1 MNLSD
6 KTTLNLY
13 VNFLIN
19 NLPSEIDSY
28 FEVCDSGN
36 FIVVKG
42 STTHTEV
49 LNLNTI
55 NRKFE
60 EKYPNLK
67 LKNTIDL
74 INYNVKF
81 DIKKTYDFLFYNNMN
96 LRFDPYTNSSF
107 VISDFPWGH
116 SWSQGK
122 LLYFYFKFITSKI
135 PPNYIFDWISFNVSI
150 DSENRIDFTIKDNF
164 MGESNEILK
173 SAILDCFD
181 FNLHDFK
188 KIAEKMDLENLILNP
203 SFKEN
208 FSDIPIGDFIIL

>member
-13 VNFLIN
+13 VNFLID

-28 FEVCDSGN
+28 FEVCDSQN

-42 STTHTEV
+42 NTTHTEV

-74 INYNVKF
+74 INYDVKF
-81 DIKKTYDFLFYNNMN
+81 KNEKNYNFIFYNKLDSKLDHN
-96 LRFDPYTNSSF
+96 TNSSF
-107 VISDFPWGH
+107 IISDFPWGN

-135 PPNYIFDWISFNVSI
+135 PTNYIFDWISFNVSV
-150 DSENRIDFTIKDNF
+150 DSENKIDFTIKDNF
-164 MGESNEILK
+164 MGQSNEVLK

-188 KIAEKMDLENLILNP
+188 KVAEKMDLENIILNP
-203 SFKEN
+203 SFEEN
-208 FSDIPIGDFIIL
+208 FSEISVSDFIIL